1 MAYSKFTWK
10 LLRDKFGIKSQ
21 ERQLFNNVSIVTP
34 SDFLLQLLKRNS
46 HVQLLSEKARSEA
59 IVQPILVELVEQ
71 NYQSFTLYSGV
82 ELPADKKN
90 GLSGECDFL
99 LGSEPKVIGLS
110 PPIFTSVE
118 AKKADI
124 DLGLE
129 QCAAQMLGAR
139 IYNQKNNA
147 NIETIYGCVTTGR
160 DWQFMLLEGNMVYV
174 DTDTYFINNI
184 PLLLGVLQTIVD
196 FYQKP
201 GRLTIDN

>member
-1 MAYSKFTWK
+1 M
-10 LLRDKFGIKSQ
+10 
-21 ERQLFNNVSIVTP
+21 
-34 SDFLLQLLKRNS
+34 
-46 HVQLLSEKARSEA
+46 
-59 IVQPILVELVEQ
+59 
-71 NYQSFTLYSGV
+71 
-82 ELPADKKN
+82 
-90 GLSGECDFL
+90 
-99 LGSEPKVIGLS
+99 LGNEPKVVGLS